1 VCFLVGWAAVVWV
14 YVPSRNL
21 LPPPGWTDVV
31 TYSPRLSDILNASSG
46 GGGIWSAIYPRF
58 LNPATYNTE
67 QALGYTPVLFAA
79 FVVFGLSQIRVGLLA
94 GRPPS
99 GEPGRPGR
107 NGLVAIWFTV
117 ITTVGFFLIDERG
130 ASLYRFFWF
139 HVPGLES
146 IRAPWRVQIFLYA
159 FAIYLVLRSLELIWN
174 HVRLRDV
181 PWRRYLFLAGAT
193 LLVSLI
199 FVEMQRPVDTNWS
212 RSDLLPTALQ
222 ARVDQVRDSCDAMIL
237 LDDDPTDPGWVNP
250 INAVVLSVESGVPT
264 PQGYSRA
271 DPVGQPG
278 LNADGSSLA
287 GWLRDQGFQ
296 GRLCTVSQQ
305 AVTVLSGS

>member
-1 VCFLVGWAAVVWV
+1 M
-14 YVPSRNL
+14 
-21 LPPPGWTDVV
+21 V
-31 TYSPRLSDILNASSG
+31 TYSPRLSDILNASRG
-46 GGGIWSAIYPRF
+46 GGGLWSAIYPRF
-58 LNPATYNTE
+58 LDPATYNTE
-67 QALGYTPVLFAA
+67 QALGFTPILFAA
-79 FVVFGLSQIRVGLLA
+79 FVLFGIHQLRVGLLD
-94 GRPPS
+94 GRSSS
-99 GEPGRPGR
+99 GESGRPGHT
-107 NGLVAIWFTV
+107 GLVAIWFTV
-117 ITTVGFFLIDERG
+117 ITTVGFVLIDERG

-159 FAIYLVLRSLELIWN
+159 FAIYLVLRSLELIWSRSD
-174 HVRLRDV
+174 RLRDV

-193 LLVSLI
+193 FLVTLI
-199 FVEMQRPVDTNWS
+199 FVEMQRPVDTNWG
-212 RSDLLPTALQ
+212 RADLLPAVLQ

-296 GRLCTVSQQ
+296 GRLCTVSAQ
-305 AVTVLSGS
+305 AVTVLSDS